1 MTSRLSINLFHS
13 ATVDSTGSPAAR
25 CTSDS
30 PAAAPVDLLP
40 IGLAEAPVAVPG
52 QSKDDLYLP
61 NHYEAGY
68 AYPLIVWLTAEDAP
82 QGSLKSTMRRI
93 SDRNCLAVAVR
104 PNSAKRLEDQ
114 VVETVRDVRKKYH
127 VHSERIYLAGIGDQ
141 ATRALKTGL
150 ARPEWFG
157 GIIALNPFLS
167 DRYRWLSRFEAL
179 QGKRVFL
186 AADSHNPEQTEAT
199 RQIQRLLWSSG
210 MAVSAYFNETP
221 DGIDHGLLREID
233 RWMIH
238 AIEES
243 TAAA

>member
-13 ATVDSTGSPAAR
+13 ATVDSTGTPSVR
-25 CTSDS
+25 CVSE
-30 PAAAPVDLLP
+30 PAAAGATDLLP
-40 IGLAEAPVAVPG
+40 LGLVQAPVALPG
-52 QSKDDLYLP
+52 QLKHDLYIP

-68 AYPLIVWLTAEDAP
+68 AYPLIVWITAADAP
-82 QGSLKSTMRRI
+82 QDALKTTMRRI

-104 PNSAKRLEDQ
+104 PDSARRLEDQ
-114 VVETVRDVRKKYH
+114 LVETVRAVRKKYH

-141 ATRALKTGL
+141 ATRALKIGL

-157 GIIALNPFLS
+157 GIIALDPVLPS
-167 DRYRWLSRFEAL
+167 QYRWLSRFEAL

-186 AADSHNPEQTEAT
+186 AADSHNPAQIEAT

-210 MAVSAYFNETP
+210 MAVSAYFNETQN
-221 DGIDHGLLREID
+221 GIDHGLLREID